1 MKFGVLFESV
11 SDKDFPA
18 GYYYAHVPSLGL
30 TTHGPGVEG
39 ARAAAL
45 DLIQAWLAEKKS
57 NNEPVPASPE
67 ILFSTLDVSEDA
79 LQGA

>member
-57 NNEPVPASPE
+57 NNEPVSASPE